1 MVITKNMII
10 IAIFI
15 GYNRH
20 IDAAVEDYYFTNSSY
35 YYSELFL

>member
-20 IDAAVEDYYFTNSSY
+20 IDAAVEDLLLYY
-35 YYSELFL
+35 